1 LGEGQRPCAVLKHLE
16 RGCKLCGELHCI
28 NVVDGGVPYC
38 DEHRRGRTASAR
50 RTGHKKVQAF
60 RDMILWRDP
69 QCMLHFPLHRPL
81 RAGRSHPAGRRRRR
95 RLARESARSDYRRV
109 IDPTREHANGSELLE
124 RDRRPATVLWVSV
137 ATGGLLIV
145 IALCVKVRTYARDV
159 SRGTAVCSPNQSS
172 ASSQDHCLSDT
183 NTCHASYPR

>member
-1 LGEGQRPCAVLKHLE
+1 MRRTQTSRKRAILDWR
-16 RGCKLCGELHCI
+16 KLCGELHCI

-69 QCMLHFPLHRPL
+69 QCMPQSPLHRPL

-95 RLARESARSDYRRV
+95 RFARESARSCRHCNRLRTARPPGRPPASPCSRERRHPPWATAV
-109 IDPTREHANGSELLE
+109 RSRRARPIPAMHRGCA
-124 RDRRPATVLWVSV
+124 DRRRIDGRAAFARPCAGRSYQ
-137 ATGGLLIV
+137 LI
-145 IALCVKVRTYARDV
+145 
-159 SRGTAVCSPNQSS
+159 
-172 ASSQDHCLSDT
+172 
-183 NTCHASYPR
+183 